1 MSSKNITVTIMAREF
16 IVACPEGQEKSLLDS
31 VQYLN
36 QKIDL
41 IQSQGSIVGID
52 RIIIMAALNITN
64 ELINSN
70 TSDGE
75 GLLRHPWR
83 LHLMH
88 LRLLPLEPLVQD
100 AGLGNT

>member
-1 MSSKNITVTIMAREF
+1 MSSKNVSGTIMAREF
-16 IVACPEGQEKSLLDS
+16 IIACPEGQEKSLLES

-64 ELINSN
+64 ELLIQNSSDRINISQF
-70 TSDGE
+70 
-75 GLLRHPWR
+75 RHKISSIEHQIDEV
-83 LHLMH
+83 LA
-88 LRLLPLEPLVQD
+88 Q
-100 AGLGNT
+100 N

>member
-1 MSSKNITVTIMAREF
+1 MSSKNVTVTIMAREF
-16 IVACPEGQEKSLLDS
+16 IIACPEGQEKSLLDS

-64 ELINSN
+64 ELLNQNSA
-70 TSDGE
+70 DG
-75 GLLRHPWR
+75 LDISQFRHKISSIEHQIDEV
-83 LHLMH
+83 LA
-88 LRLLPLEPLVQD
+88 Q
-100 AGLGNT
+100 N

>member
-1 MSSKNITVTIMAREF
+1 MSSKNITVTIMAREI
-16 IVACPEGQEKSLLDS
+16 IVACPEVQEKSLLDS

-75 GLLRHPWR
+75 GLSQFRHKISSIEHQIDEV
-83 LHLMH
+83 LA
-88 LRLLPLEPLVQD
+88 Q
-100 AGLGNT
+100 N

>member
-1 MSSKNITVTIMAREF
+1 MSSKNVTVTIMAREF
-16 IVACPEGQEKSLLDS
+16 IIACPEGQEKSLLDS

-64 ELINSN
+64 ELLNQNS
-70 TSDGE
+70 SDGIDISQF
-75 GLLRHPWR
+75 RHKIA
-83 LHLMH
+83 LIEHQIDEVLA
-88 LRLLPLEPLVQD
+88 Q
-100 AGLGNT
+100 N

>member
-64 ELINSN
+64 V
-70 TSDGE
+70 
-75 GLLRHPWR
+75 
-83 LHLMH
+83 HLMH

>member
-16 IVACPEGQEKSLLDS
+16 IIACPEGQEKNLFDS

-64 ELINSN
+64 ELLNQN
-70 TSDGE
+70 YSDSIDLSQFRQKISSIE
-75 GLLRHPWR
+75 HQIDEVLA
-83 LHLMH
+83 
-88 LRLLPLEPLVQD
+88 Q
-100 AGLGNT
+100 N

>member
-16 IVACPEGQEKSLLDS
+16 VVACPEGQEKSLLDS

-41 IQSQGSIVGID
+41 IESQGSIVGID

-75 GLLRHPWR
+75 GLSQFRHKISSIEHQIDEV
-83 LHLMH
+83 LA
-88 LRLLPLEPLVQD
+88 Q
-100 AGLGNT
+100 N

>member
-1 MSSKNITVTIMAREF
+1 MSSKNITVSILAREF
-16 IVACPEGQEKSLLDS
+16 IVACPAGEEKSLLDS

-64 ELINSN
+64 ELLNQNSTN
-70 TSDGE
+70 GMDLSQF
-75 GLLRHPWR
+75 RHKISSIEHQIDEV
-83 LHLMH
+83 LA
-88 LRLLPLEPLVQD
+88 Q
-100 AGLGNT
+100 N

>member
-52 RIIIMAALNITN
+52 RII
-64 ELINSN
+64 
-70 TSDGE
+70 
-75 GLLRHPWR
+75 
-83 LHLMH
+83 
-88 LRLLPLEPLVQD
+88 
-100 AGLGNT
+100 

>member
-41 IQSQGSIVGID
+41 IQSQGSIVGSD

-75 GLLRHPWR
+75 GLSQFRHKISSIEHQIDEV
-83 LHLMH
+83 LA
-88 LRLLPLEPLVQD
+88 Q
-100 AGLGNT
+100 N

>member
-70 TSDGE
+70 TPTVKAYLNSAIKF
-75 GLLRHPWR
+75 HR
-83 LHLMH
+83 LNIKSTKCLHKTKD
-88 LRLLPLEPLVQD
+88 LPILY
-100 AGLGNT
+100 

>member
-1 MSSKNITVTIMAREF
+1 
-16 IVACPEGQEKSLLDS
+16 LLDS

-75 GLLRHPWR
+75 GLSQFRHKISSIEHQIDEV
-83 LHLMH
+83 LA
-88 LRLLPLEPLVQD
+88 Q
-100 AGLGNT
+100 N

>member
-52 RIIIMAALNITN
+52 RIPPYVCKK
-64 ELINSN
+64 
-70 TSDGE
+70 SDE
-75 GLLRHPWR
+75 
-83 LHLMH
+83 
-88 LRLLPLEPLVQD
+88 
-100 AGLGNT
+100 

>member
-1 MSSKNITVTIMAREF
+1 MAREF
-16 IVACPEGQEKSLLDS
+16 IVACPEGQEKSLVDS

-64 ELINSN
+64 ELLNQNS
-70 TSDGE
+70 SESFD
-75 GLLRHPWR
+75 LSQFRHKISSIEHQIDEV
-83 LHLMH
+83 LA
-88 LRLLPLEPLVQD
+88 Q
-100 AGLGNT
+100 N

>member
-1 MSSKNITVTIMAREF
+1 MAREF

-41 IQSQGSIVGID
+41 IESQGSVVGID

-64 ELINSN
+64 ELINQSP
-70 TSDGE
+70 SE
-75 GLLRHPWR
+75 GLDLSQFRHKISSIEHQIDEV
-83 LHLMH
+83 LA
-88 LRLLPLEPLVQD
+88 Q
-100 AGLGNT
+100 N

>member
-16 IVACPEGQEKSLLDS
+16 IVACPEGEEKSLLDS

-41 IQSQGSIVGID
+41 IESQGSVVGID

-64 ELINSN
+64 ELINQSP
-70 TSDGE
+70 SE
-75 GLLRHPWR
+75 GLDLSQFRHKISSIEHQIDEV
-83 LHLMH
+83 LA
-88 LRLLPLEPLVQD
+88 Q
-100 AGLGNT
+100 N

>member
-1 MSSKNITVTIMAREF
+1 LHVLKAKK
-16 IVACPEGQEKSLLDS
+16 KSLLDS

-75 GLLRHPWR
+75 GLSQFRHKISSIEHQIDEV
-83 LHLMH
+83 LA
-88 LRLLPLEPLVQD
+88 Q
-100 AGLGNT
+100 N